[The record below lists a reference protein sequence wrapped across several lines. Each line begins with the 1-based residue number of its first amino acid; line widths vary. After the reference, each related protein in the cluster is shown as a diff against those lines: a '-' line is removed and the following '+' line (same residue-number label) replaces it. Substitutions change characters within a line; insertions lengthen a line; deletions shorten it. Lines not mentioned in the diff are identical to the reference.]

1 MDGVVPSVTVDS
13 RNAAKEVVSP
23 SVVEETMAKE
33 KQSSL
38 VDTTLGSFPPL
49 PTQGTTMASNT
60 LVVSVEF
67 VRAISER
74 FANTA
79 YGFFLGKRVA
89 YPVVANYVRNTWGKY
104 RLVQSMFSSSTRLFS
119 FQFSSMDG
127 LDVMLEIGLWFIRNN
142 TLILK
147 KWHPDENL
155 MKEDVGTI
163 PVWVKL
169 HVFHITTFNED
180 GLSVIANKLGTPL
193 MLNSYTSNMWM
204 QSWGRSSYARDMIK
218 LRANV
223 ELKDNIVVAM
233 TKITR
238 EGYYTCKIR
247 VEYEWK
253 PPRCGCC
260 KVFSH
265 VQEECP
271 KNIGSG
277 ETKNLKKT
285 S

>member
-23 SVVEETMAKE
+23 SVVEETVAKE

-60 LVVSVEF
+60 LGKYSIDVAVSVEF

-74 FANTA
+74 FAKTA

-89 YPVVANYVRNTWGKY
+89 YPVVANYIRNTWGKY

-119 FQFSSMDG
+119 FQFSSIDG
-127 LDVMLEIGLWFIRNN
+127 LDAMLENGLWFIRNN

-155 MKEDVGTI
+155 MKEDVGSI

-180 GLSVIANKLGTPL
+180 GLSAIANKLDEVASVDSDMAKFLAKKDGYGTQSL
-193 MLNSYTSNMWM
+193 LEQWKESYENDD
-204 QSWGRSSYARDMIK
+204 YEYDPYDDDMY
-218 LRANV
+218 
-223 ELKDNIVVAM
+223 
-233 TKITR
+233 
-238 EGYYTCKIR
+238 EG
-247 VEYEWK
+247 
-253 PPRCGCC
+253 
-260 KVFSH
+260 
-265 VQEECP
+265 Q
-271 KNIGSG
+271 
-277 ETKNLKKT
+277 
-285 S
+285 